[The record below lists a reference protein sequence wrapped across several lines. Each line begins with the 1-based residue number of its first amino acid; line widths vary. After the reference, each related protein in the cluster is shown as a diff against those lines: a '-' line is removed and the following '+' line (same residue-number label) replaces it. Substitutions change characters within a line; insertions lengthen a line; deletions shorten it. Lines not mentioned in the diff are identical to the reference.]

1 MTQNMATI
9 AGRQLRPAFIRQ
21 PPFQMSGWP
30 TMTRGDAFAFSKNEL
45 CCRYWSHVTVTTMKV
60 SNMHHMK
67 VYENAFIFHYAK
79 TCNKWCNEYFLSSGH
94 FLCLSGLF
102 LLTGLLTWA
111 KIPCVSP
118 GDLVTQ
124 YFGQT
129 SSTRKLFVDFFN
141 SGRWPKSP
149 PVHICGNPTLHC
161 IPPHNKSKNW
171 GMKILNEV

>member
-30 TMTRGDAFAFSKNEL
+30 TMTREDAFAFSKNEL

-79 TCNKWCNEYFLSSGH
+79 TCNTWCNEYFFIIWAFFVFIRPLPADRTVDLSQDSMCFPRRPGH
-94 FLCLSGLF
+94 PIFWPNFLYKKTFCGF
-102 LLTGLLTWA
+102 LQFR
-111 KIPCVSP
+111 K
-118 GDLVTQ
+118 VTKEPSCP
-124 YFGQT
+124 YL
-129 SSTRKLFVDFFN
+129 R
-141 SGRWPKSP
+141 
-149 PVHICGNPTLHC
+149 
-161 IPPHNKSKNW
+161 
-171 GMKILNEV
+171 